1 MGAGSCACLPPPP
14 PASSRPRPRCG
25 LSSEEGVRIH
35 RISQGL
41 MSISL
46 AIPLSK
52 AREPG
57 RQADWGLGYGGL
69 RHPGSWHLASGPA
82 QKLHVVPV
90 PLSEAESPPCP
101 RPSAIWPPLILICRY
116 QAAQLC
122 PGSCPGAFALT
133 APIQVSSLPPSF
145 LLPRKEVLLCTPYP
159 FEAALPASLSPSL
172 HSPPL
177 HMKVFNTFVS
187 LFLSILHHPAG
198 PLQWTHHRC
207 SKMGRRAG
215 GQPAG
220 DSGSERSCLILGHTD
235 WIRGHRLCRHHA
247 VSCQA
252 KGRQCSLL
260 PSEACHHPLEQDW
273 SKGGQAGALLPR
285 QLLPWLGTF
294 CALIKTHLSA

>member
-1 MGAGSCACLPPPP
+1 MGAGSRACLPPPP

-41 MSISL
+41 MSILL

-101 RPSAIWPPLILICRY
+101 RPSAVWPPLVLICRY

-122 PGSCPGAFALT
+122 
-133 APIQVSSLPPSF
+133 
-145 LLPRKEVLLCTPYP
+145 
-159 FEAALPASLSPSL
+159 
-172 HSPPL
+172 
-177 HMKVFNTFVS
+177 
-187 LFLSILHHPAG
+187 AG

-220 DSGSERSCLILGHTD
+220 DSGSERSCLISGHTD

-260 PSEACHHPLEQDW
+260 PSEVCHHPLEQDW